1 MNLDDSIERRRA
13 YRSLDL
19 VDIDEGLIE
28 RLASASSLAPSC
40 FNKQPWRYVFVK
52 EEKVLNGLKE
62 TLARGNEWARE
73 ASMIIAVCS
82 SAGFDCQMKD
92 GRKYYSFGVGMSVG
106 FMLLKATE
114 EGLVA
119 HPIAGYDQSAAK
131 KVIGVPEDIEIIT
144 LIIVGKHSAH
154 PKPYLS
160 EGQLKAEKERPPR
173 MPLEEFVF
181 MNSYREG

>member
-1 MNLDDSIERRRA
+1 MELEDAIDRRRA
-13 YRSLDL
+13 YRSLDPA
-19 VDIDEGLIE
+19 DIDDSLIE
-28 RLASASSLAPSC
+28 RLAHASSLAPSC
-40 FNKQPWRYVFVK
+40 FNKQPWRYVFVR
-52 EEKVLNGLKE
+52 EEEALSGLKK
-62 TLARGNEWARE
+62 TLASGNEWARE

-82 SAGFDCQMKD
+82 SPGFDCRMKD

-106 FMLLKATE
+106 FMLLRATE

-119 HPIAGYDQSAAK
+119 HPIAGYDQAAAK

-144 LIIVGKHSAH
+144 LVIVGKHSAE

-173 MPLEEFVF
+173 MRLEEFAF
-181 MNSYREG
+181 MNSYE